1 MKKILLSA
9 VLIIPVLWA
18 GLTWFASNKT
28 EAVFDENI
36 TEANKKMAEE
46 FPFITMKKKSFEKG
60 FTSSTAKSE
69 ITLNE
74 EFMGLFDAPGDEP
87 ITLTMNHKI
96 YHGPVMMTPNGTK
109 TGSSY
114 IMTTMDQESLPEEV
128 KKIIKLVFDGKEPMT
143 SGMLMDAGGDIEID
157 MEIAPMSFNNEKFLA
172 LTGEDDPSSDD
183 VDISFAGMTGHFTTN
198 KEGTS
203 LKGAFN
209 LGAMEVKGID
219 DGEAIH
225 MVNTASVAEFD
236 IDELYKGTILD
247 GTFEMTFP
255 EILFTA
261 EGTEVTMKGFKVVST
276 AEEENGLFGGYGI
289 IDIDKLLIKSPEM
302 PVEFPESKIHLKFGL
317 KGFDRESI
325 IKLVDLEQ
333 EINSAQMKL
342 IGNTMSGNELDD
354 TTMESMVGSAGSYYV
369 ALIEMIKPGVEIMT
383 DLELSN
389 DTGKSAVNFGLN
401 YVDTK
406 KLLDLKTIR
415 EVIMALNGQLKI
427 SIDKSMIA
435 GTPAEEAIG
444 MPVAMGFAVEKD
456 GAYESVADLASGEL
470 KVNGEPMPVLD
481 MLGGMIDQPIP
492 WDDILSTAGA
502 LGSM

>member
-157 MEIAPMSFNNEKFLA
+157 MDLAPMSFNNEKFLA
-172 LTGEDDPSSDD
+172 LTGEEDPGSDD
-183 VDISFAGMTGHFTTN
+183 VDISFEGMTGHFTTN
-198 KEGTS
+198 EEGTR

-209 LGAMEVKGID
+209 LGAMEVKGVD
-219 DGEAIH
+219 NGEPIH
-225 MVNTASVAEFD
+225 MVNAASVANFD
-236 IDELYKGTILD
+236 INELYKGTILD

-255 EILFTA
+255 EIIFIA
-261 EGTEVTMKGFKVVST
+261 EDNEITMKGFKVVST
-276 AEEENGLFGGYGI
+276 AEEKNGLFGGFGI
-289 IDIDKLLIKSPEM
+289 LDIDKLLIKSPDM
-302 PVEFPESKIHLKFGL
+302 PMEFPESKIHLKFGVE
-317 KGFDRESI
+317 GFDRASI

-333 EINSAQMKL
+333 EMRAAQMKFM
-342 IGNTMSGNELDD
+342 GNSLSDEELDD
-354 TTMESMVGSAGSYYV
+354 AAMDAMMGSVGTYYAAIVEMV
-369 ALIEMIKPGVEIMT
+369 KPGIEIMT

-389 DTGKSAVNFGLN
+389 DTGKSAINFGLN
-401 YVDTK
+401 YADTK

-415 EVIMALNGQLKI
+415 EVIMALKGQLKI
-427 SIDKSMIA
+427 SIDKSMLA
-435 GTPAEEAIG
+435 GTELEEAIA
-444 MPVAMGFAVEKD
+444 MPMAMGFAVEKD

>member
-18 GLTWFASNKT
+18 GLTLFASNKT

-46 FPFITMKKKSFEKG
+46 FPFITFEKKSFEKG

-69 ITLNE
+69 MTLNKE
-74 EFMGLFDAPGDEP
+74 VLAMFDGGDEP
-87 ITLTMNHKI
+87 IKLAMNHTI
-96 YHGPVMMTPNGTK
+96 YNGPVMMTPNGTK
-109 TGSSY
+109 MGGSY
-114 IMTTMDQESLPEEV
+114 IMTSIDQESLSDEV
-128 KKIIKLVFDGKEPMT
+128 KEMIKLVFDGKEPIV
-143 SGMLMDAGGDIEID
+143 SGTLIGAGDSVKVD

-172 LTGEDDPSSDD
+172 LTGEEDSGSDD

-209 LGAMEVKGID
+209 LGAMEMKGID

-261 EGTEVTMKGFKVVST
+261 EGTEVTMKGFKIVST
-276 AEEENGLFGGYGI
+276 AEDENGLFGGYGI
-289 IDIDKLLIKSPEM
+289 MDIDKLLIKSPEM
-302 PVEFPESKIHLKFGL
+302 PVEFPESKIHLKFGM
-317 KGFDRESI
+317 KGFDRASV
-325 IKLVDLEQ
+325 IKLIDLGQ
-333 EINSAQMKL
+333 EMNSAQMKL

-369 ALIEMIKPGVEIMT
+369 ALIEMVKPGVEITT

-401 YVDTK
+401 YADTK

-415 EVIMALNGQLKI
+415 EVILALNGQLKI

-444 MPVAMGFAVEKD
+444 MPVAMGFAVDKGE
-456 GAYESVADLASGEL
+456 AYEAVADLASGEL

-481 MLGGMIDQPIP
+481 MMGGMIDQPIP